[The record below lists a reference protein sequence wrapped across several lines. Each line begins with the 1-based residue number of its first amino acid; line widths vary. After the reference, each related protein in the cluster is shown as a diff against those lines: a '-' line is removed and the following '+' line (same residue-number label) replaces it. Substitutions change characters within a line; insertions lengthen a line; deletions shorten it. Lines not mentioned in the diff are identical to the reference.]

1 MAGNTSTLDLG
12 NVRIDVVNGAAVVSD
27 TANPQGIVR
36 TRYVS
41 VTGDTA
47 PIVATSG
54 VLTYTAPGARGHVIN
69 SVRIVSGHAA
79 LLALVVA
86 GTANLDVRV
95 GIDNASDAAALA
107 LLPDTYPSSSATTDH
122 GQIEAFS
129 LIPIIVSAVLD
140 ATRVVYLKLPA
151 RKVYLDVTSPITR
164 LDFVH
169 ELAGVVLQFQVSAVE
184 EV

>member
-1 MAGNTSTLDLG
+1 MSNHVTISGVDTGSGDG
-12 NVRIDVVNGAAVVSD
+12 SINVTNGAAKVSD
-27 TANPQGIVR
+27 AANPQGIAR

-69 SVRIVSGHAA
+69 SVRIVSGHAE

-95 GIDNASDAAALA
+95 GIDNANDADALA
-107 LLPDTYPSSSATTDH
+107 L
-122 GQIEAFS
+122 
-129 LIPIIVSAVLD
+129 
-140 ATRVVYLKLPA
+140 
-151 RKVYLDVTSPITR
+151 
-164 LDFVH
+164 
-169 ELAGVVLQFQVSAVE
+169 
-184 EV
+184 